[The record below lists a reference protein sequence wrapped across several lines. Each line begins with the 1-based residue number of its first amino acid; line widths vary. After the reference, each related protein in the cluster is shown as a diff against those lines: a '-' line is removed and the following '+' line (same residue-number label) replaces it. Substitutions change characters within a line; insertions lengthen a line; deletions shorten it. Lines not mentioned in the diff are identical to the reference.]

1 MVASQRYDWADFMKG
16 ILMFLVILYHS
27 EVYYGPGHTW
37 SWVFEPFFLSGF
49 FFISGYLFCKDIRNV
64 SFISKLK
71 QTFRAIVVPY
81 FIFVLLLAIPKVIIG
96 HAGLKQIVIDI
107 LLLRASWFVISIAVM
122 QLLFATVLKIKATIT
137 NLLFATGI
145 FFLIGYL
152 FVLLF
157 RDCPQWI
164 LNNPWLYSE
173 ELPNRLPACIN
184 LALVQSPFFA
194 LGILFRH
201 YEKNIPERIFN
212 GGGYLIISIFL
223 YVVLYIW
230 IDHNYIGSSI
240 CVAVDEYNNILMI
253 FLIGI
258 IGIWAM
264 MCISHKIK
272 YCKPINYVG
281 KYSILF
287 YFLNGGVL
295 TIVSPIIKKISL
307 LDPNLYLNQLI
318 VAIISTAVMFPMV
331 WFINKYLPVIIGN
344 KDSFNKLSKTLGL
357 KIQW

>member
-49 FFISGYLFCKDIRNV
+49 FFVSGYLFCKDIRNV

-107 LLLRASWFVISIAVM
+107 LMLRASWFVIAIAVM

-137 NLLFATGI
+137 NLLLATGI

-173 ELPNRLPACIN
+173 ELPNRLPR
-184 LALVQSPFFA
+184 V
-194 LGILFRH
+194 
-201 YEKNIPERIFN
+201 
-212 GGGYLIISIFL
+212 SI
-223 YVVLYIW
+223 W
-230 IDHNYIGSSI
+230 R
-240 CVAVDEYNNILMI
+240 
-253 FLIGI
+253 
-258 IGIWAM
+258 
-264 MCISHKIK
+264 
-272 YCKPINYVG
+272 
-281 KYSILF
+281 
-287 YFLNGGVL
+287 
-295 TIVSPIIKKISL
+295 
-307 LDPNLYLNQLI
+307 
-318 VAIISTAVMFPMV
+318 
-331 WFINKYLPVIIGN
+331 
-344 KDSFNKLSKTLGL
+344 
-357 KIQW
+357 